1 MSNTT
6 LTYGPTNKAVA
17 AIVTIGERA
26 TLAPTNTD
34 LWKLLGDDAK
44 DSVDPLV
51 ESKTDVI
58 TVFKKSGGDARV
70 QHTFA
75 HLGKERT
82 RHTGAIRSDLVH
94 DLVAAQTPKEGDVKI
109 VLALEN
115 QDQVLSAGAAVARAF
130 PLYNKKTAA
139 QKLKPRTVNVEI
151 STAGGKETTAEQYR
165 HLGNIADSIR
175 LAARLTDMPCSEL
188 NTTTYIAEVKEA
200 IKDVPTIKA
209 EIISGEELKTRG
221 FGGIYGVGK
230 AAEEPPAMVV
240 LTYTPE
246 KKTIENKPVFVGK
259 GIVYDTGG
267 LSLKSGAGMCGMKG
281 DMGGS
286 AACLGAILAAAKNGY
301 GGSLTAVLCL
311 AENAIGHKAQRP
323 DDIVTMYSGKTVE
336 LNNTDAEG
344 RLVLGDG
351 VAYAT
356 RDLKATHLIDIA
368 TLTGA
373 QLMNTGKKHA
383 AILSRDE
390 AFERAVY
397 AAGQTSGDWVFPII
411 YAPEVLKKEFDSKF
425 ADMRNSVGDRANAQ
439 CSCAGL
445 FVESHLEDGWTGQW
459 VHVDIAGPA
468 HKDQKATGF
477 GVALLLDVLQKI

>member
-6 LTYGPTNKAVA
+6 LYYGPAKKNVSAVL
-17 AIVTIGERA
+17 TIGDRA

-34 LWKLLGDDAK
+34 LWKVLGDDAK
-44 DSVDPLV
+44 DSIDALVD
-51 ESKTDVI
+51 SKTDVV
-58 TVFKKSGGDARV
+58 TSFKKSGDARV

-94 DLVAAQTPKEGDVKI
+94 DLVAAQTPKEGDVRI

-115 QDQVLSAGAAVARAF
+115 QEQVMAAAAAVARAF
-130 PLYNKKTAA
+130 PLYNKKSAA
-139 QKLKPRTVNVEI
+139 QKLKPRTVNVEV
-151 STAGGKETTAEQYR
+151 SAPGGVTEEQYR
-165 HLGNIADSIR
+165 KIGNIADSIR

-200 IKDVPTIKA
+200 IKDIPTIKS
-209 EIISGEELKTRG
+209 EIISGEELATRG

-230 AAEEPPAMVV
+230 AAEEPPALVV

-267 LSLKSGAGMCGMKG
+267 LSLKSGTGMCGMKG

-286 AACLGAILAAAKNGY
+286 AACFGAILAAAKNNY

-356 RDLKATHLIDIA
+356 RDLKATHVIDIA

-390 AFERAVY
+390 DFERAVY
-397 AAGQTSGDWVFPII
+397 AAGQTSGDWCFAII

-445 FVESHLEDGWTGQW
+445 FIESHLEEGWTGKW

-468 HKDQKATGF
+468 HKDQRATGF
-477 GVALLLDVLQKI
+477 GVALLLAALEKL